1 VRRREFLRA
10 TAAGEA
16 TGIEEGIGEG
26 NEGMIERREF
36 LKCTA
41 LARYDELN
49 RELKA

>member
-10 TAAGEA
+10 TAVGEA
-16 TGIEEGIGEG
+16 TGIEEG

>member
-1 VRRREFLRA
+1 MRRREFLRA

-16 TGIEEGIGEG
+16 TGIEEG
-26 NEGMIERREF
+26 NERMIERREF

-49 RELKA
+49 RELRA